1 MLFFNILFYK
11 CHSKYKPN
19 CSAMEQIDNE
29 AQFLHSLDIRL
40 ASYPPI
46 YSDLQQIT
54 RNVNSIWPG
63 NECKHA
69 Y

>member
-11 CHSKYKPN
+11 CHSNYKPN

-40 ASYPPI
+40 ASYPPH
-46 YSDLQQIT
+46 LQRSTANYTQ
-54 RNVNSIWPG
+54 RKLHLAWKWV
-63 NECKHA
+63 
-69 Y
+69 

>member
-1 MLFFNILFYK
+1 
-11 CHSKYKPN
+11 
-19 CSAMEQIDNE
+19 MEQIDNE

-46 YSDLQQIT
+46 YNDLQQIT